1 MSSMEPH
8 VGTRQSMRTPGL
20 PGDVL
25 DPLAAEDEILL
36 RSRYQVRRSDA
47 HTVFADVGED
57 VLRLLV
63 ELLVVDLRDR
73 VDAAGRREVGRDVLD
88 PLAQVVDVAAVSQR

>member
-1 MSSMEPH
+1 MEPH

-36 RSRYQVRRSDA
+36 RSRDQVRRSDA
-47 HTVFADVGED
+47 HTVFAD
-57 VLRLLV
+57 
-63 ELLVVDLRDR
+63 
-73 VDAAGRREVGRDVLD
+73 GRREVGRDVLD